1 MRGLDGL
8 ELEVHDAPHE
18 HAGRQTQAVGKKR
31 HIESEEWKSGK
42 ESSSALFTPPS

>member
-31 HIESEEWKSGK
+31 HIESEEKWKRK
-42 ESSSALFTPPS
+42 LFALSTPPS